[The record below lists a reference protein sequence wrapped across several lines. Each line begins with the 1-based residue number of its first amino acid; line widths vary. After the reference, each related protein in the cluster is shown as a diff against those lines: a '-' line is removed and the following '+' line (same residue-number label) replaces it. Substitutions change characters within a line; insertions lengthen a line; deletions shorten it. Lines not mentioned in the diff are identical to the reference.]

1 MLVRLG
7 VVACLFW
14 LHFAYAT
21 TLKII
26 NIVPFGSSS
35 VKILFNQEVKKFK
48 EVSLKNFKSY
58 LELEA
63 ILTIPK
69 KHYQFSKQSS
79 ITIAQFSP
87 KLARV
92 VISHAPKMTY
102 EVKILKDKLYVS
114 IVEKKPLVR
123 HQMAPKPPKHHALK
137 HPTPKPAPKSIKKEA
152 KEKTPIKHA
161 HSKHA
166 HSPLNERSAKKEIPK
181 KEIPKKEILKKEIL
195 KKEILKKEIPKKEIL
210 KKEIPK
216 KEILKKEIPKKEIPK
231 KEILKKEILKK
242 EILKKEI
249 LKKEIPKKEILKKEI
264 PKKEILK
271 KEIPKKEI
279 PKKEILKKEIPK
291 KEILKKEILKKE
303 ILKKEIPK
311 KEILKKEIPKKEA
324 ENESKNQVF
333 IAEKNDTFIKTK
345 RKKHKKIVLDAGHGG
360 KDCGAMS
367 ANLVCEKDIV
377 LEVVKFLHKE
387 LKKRGYSVLLTRD
400 KDIYIDLVG
409 RTELANRKSADLFIS
424 VHANS
429 IPKHSTSNAHG
440 IETYFLS
447 TARSERARKVA
458 EQENKDDV
466 NLMDYFS
473 KSLLLNSLN
482 TQRLIVSNKLAIDV
496 QYGMLQSIRK
506 NYPDVVDGGV
516 REGPFWV
523 LAGALMP
530 SILIEIGY
538 NSHAIESKRIQSK
551 PYQKILAKGIADG
564 IDSFFS
570 KND

>member
-1 MLVRLG
+1 MRLG

-14 LHFAYAT
+14 LHFACAT

-35 VKILFNQEVKKFK
+35 VKISFNQEIKKFK

-114 IVEKKPLVR
+114 IVEKKPLSR
-123 HQMAPKPPKHHALK
+123 HQMAPKPPKHRTLK

-152 KEKTPIKHA
+152 KEIKEKTPTKHA
-161 HSKHA
+161 HSKHT
-166 HSPLNERSAKKEIPK
+166 HSQLNERSAKKEIPK
-181 KEIPKKEILKKEIL
+181 KE
-195 KKEILKKEIPKKEIL
+195 
-210 KKEIPK
+210 
-216 KEILKKEIPKKEIPK
+216 
-231 KEILKKEILKK
+231 
-242 EILKKEI
+242 
-249 LKKEIPKKEILKKEI
+249 
-264 PKKEILK
+264 
-271 KEIPKKEI
+271 
-279 PKKEILKKEIPK
+279 
-291 KEILKKEILKKE
+291 
-303 ILKKEIPK
+303 
-311 KEILKKEIPKKEA
+311 A
-324 ENESKNQVF
+324 ENESENQVF
-333 IAEKNDTFIKTK
+333 IAEKNDAFIKTK

-400 KDIYIDLVG
+400 KDIYIDLVA
-409 RTELANRKSADLFIS
+409 RTELANKKSADLFIS

-429 IPKHSTSNAHG
+429 IPKRSTSNAHG

>member
-7 VVACLFW
+7 VVACLLW

-21 TLKII
+21 TLKIT

-35 VKILFNQEVKKFK
+35 VKMVFNQEIKKFK
-48 EVSLKNFKSY
+48 EVPLKNFKSY

-69 KHYQFSKQSS
+69 KHYQFSKQSF

-92 VISHAPKMTY
+92 VIGYTPKMTY
-102 EVKILKDKLYVS
+102 EIKILKNKLYVS
-114 IVEKKPLVR
+114 IVEKKPLSR
-123 HQMAPKPPKHHALK
+123 HQMALKPPKHHALK
-137 HPTPKPAPKSIKKEA
+137 HTTPKPTPKPIKKEVKEV
-152 KEKTPIKHA
+152 KEKTPTKHA
-161 HSKHA
+161 HSKHV
-166 HSPLNERSAKKEIPK
+166 HFPLNERSAKKEIP
-181 KEIPKKEILKKEIL
+181 
-195 KKEILKKEIPKKEIL
+195 
-210 KKEIPK
+210 
-216 KEILKKEIPKKEIPK
+216 
-231 KEILKKEILKK
+231 
-242 EILKKEI
+242 
-249 LKKEIPKKEILKKEI
+249 
-264 PKKEILK
+264 
-271 KEIPKKEI
+271 
-279 PKKEILKKEIPK
+279 
-291 KEILKKEILKKE
+291 
-303 ILKKEIPK
+303 
-311 KEILKKEIPKKEA
+311 KKEIPKKEA

-400 KDIYIDLVG
+400 KDIYIDLVA
-409 RTELANRKSADLFIS
+409 RTELANKKGADLFIS

-429 IPKHSTSNAHG
+429 IPKRSTSNAHG

-473 KSLLLNSLN
+473 KSLFLNSLN

-496 QYGMLQSIRK
+496 QYGMLQSVRK

>member
-14 LHFAYAT
+14 LHFACAT

-35 VKILFNQEVKKFK
+35 VKISFNQEIKKFK

-69 KHYQFSKQSS
+69 KHYQFSKQSF

-102 EVKILKDKLYVS
+102 EIKILKDKLYVS

-137 HPTPKPAPKSIKKEA
+137 HPTPKPTPKSIKKEAKEA

-181 KEIPKKEILKKEIL
+181 KE
-195 KKEILKKEIPKKEIL
+195 
-210 KKEIPK
+210 
-216 KEILKKEIPKKEIPK
+216 
-231 KEILKKEILKK
+231 
-242 EILKKEI
+242 
-249 LKKEIPKKEILKKEI
+249 
-264 PKKEILK
+264 
-271 KEIPKKEI
+271 
-279 PKKEILKKEIPK
+279 
-291 KEILKKEILKKE
+291 
-303 ILKKEIPK
+303 
-311 KEILKKEIPKKEA
+311 A
-324 ENESKNQVF
+324 ENESKNPIF
-333 IAEKNDTFIKTK
+333 IAEKNDAFIKTK

-496 QYGMLQSIRK
+496 QYGMLQSVRK

>member
-14 LHFAYAT
+14 LHYAYAT
-21 TLKII
+21 TLKIT

-35 VKILFNQEVKKFK
+35 VKMVFNQEVKKFK

-69 KHYQFSKQSS
+69 KHYQFSKQSF

-92 VISHAPKMTY
+92 VIGYAPKMTY
-102 EVKILKDKLYVS
+102 EVKILKDKLYIS
-114 IVEKKPLVR
+114 IVEKKPLAR
-123 HQMAPKPPKHHALK
+123 HQITPKHHALK
-137 HPTPKPAPKSIKKEA
+137 HQVPKPTPKPIKKEA
-152 KEKTPIKHA
+152 KKTKEKTPTKHA

-181 KEIPKKEILKKEIL
+181 KEIPKKEI
-195 KKEILKKEIPKKEIL
+195 P
-210 KKEIPK
+210 
-216 KEILKKEIPKKEIPK
+216 
-231 KEILKKEILKK
+231 
-242 EILKKEI
+242 
-249 LKKEIPKKEILKKEI
+249 
-264 PKKEILK
+264 
-271 KEIPKKEI
+271 
-279 PKKEILKKEIPK
+279 
-291 KEILKKEILKKE
+291 
-303 ILKKEIPK
+303 
-311 KEILKKEIPKKEA
+311 KKEIPKKEA
-324 ENESKNQVF
+324 ENESKNQIF
-333 IAEKNDTFIKTK
+333 IAEKNDTWIKTK

-367 ANLVCEKDIV
+367 TNLVCEKDIV

-400 KDIYIDLVG
+400 KDIYIDLVA
-409 RTELANRKSADLFIS
+409 RTELANKKSADLFIS

-429 IPKHSTSNAHG
+429 IPKRSTSNAHG

-473 KSLLLNSLN
+473 KSLFLNSLN

-496 QYGMLQSIRK
+496 QYGMLQSVRK

-551 PYQKILAKGIADG
+551 LYQKILAKGIADG

>member
-21 TLKII
+21 TLKIT

-48 EVSLKNFKSY
+48 EVPLKNFKSY

-69 KHYQFSKQSS
+69 KHYQFSKQSF

-92 VISHAPKMTY
+92 VIGYAPKMTY

-114 IVEKKPLVR
+114 IVEKKPLIR
-123 HQMAPKPPKHHALK
+123 HQMALKPPKHHALK
-137 HPTPKPAPKSIKKEA
+137 HTTPKPAPKPIKKEA
-152 KEKTPIKHA
+152 KKSKDTKEKTPTKHA
-161 HSKHA
+161 HSKHV
-166 HSPLNERSAKKEIPK
+166 HSPLNERNAKKEIPK
-181 KEIPKKEILKKEIL
+181 KEIP
-195 KKEILKKEIPKKEIL
+195 
-210 KKEIPK
+210 
-216 KEILKKEIPKKEIPK
+216 
-231 KEILKKEILKK
+231 
-242 EILKKEI
+242 
-249 LKKEIPKKEILKKEI
+249 
-264 PKKEILK
+264 
-271 KEIPKKEI
+271 
-279 PKKEILKKEIPK
+279 
-291 KEILKKEILKKE
+291 
-303 ILKKEIPK
+303 
-311 KEILKKEIPKKEA
+311 KKEIPKKEA

-400 KDIYIDLVG
+400 KDIYIDLVA
-409 RTELANRKSADLFIS
+409 RTELANKKSADLFIS

-496 QYGMLQSIRK
+496 QYGMLQSVRK

-538 NSHAIESKRIQSK
+538 NSHAIESRRIQSK

>member
-1 MLVRLG
+1 M
-7 VVACLFW
+7 
-14 LHFAYAT
+14 HFAYAT
-21 TLKII
+21 TLKIT

-35 VKILFNQEVKKFK
+35 VKILFNQEIKKFK
-48 EVSLKNFKSY
+48 EVPLKNFKSY

-69 KHYQFSKQSS
+69 KHYQFSKQSF

-92 VISHAPKMTY
+92 VIGYAPKMTY

-114 IVEKKPLVR
+114 IVEKKPLIR

-137 HPTPKPAPKSIKKEA
+137 HTTPKPTPKPIKKEAKKSKEA
-152 KEKTPIKHA
+152 KEKTPIKHV

-166 HSPLNERSAKKEIPK
+166 HSPLNERSAKKEIP
-181 KEIPKKEILKKEIL
+181 
-195 KKEILKKEIPKKEIL
+195 
-210 KKEIPK
+210 
-216 KEILKKEIPKKEIPK
+216 
-231 KEILKKEILKK
+231 
-242 EILKKEI
+242 
-249 LKKEIPKKEILKKEI
+249 
-264 PKKEILK
+264 
-271 KEIPKKEI
+271 
-279 PKKEILKKEIPK
+279 
-291 KEILKKEILKKE
+291 
-303 ILKKEIPK
+303 
-311 KEILKKEIPKKEA
+311 KKEIPKKEA

-400 KDIYIDLVG
+400 KDIYIDLVA

-496 QYGMLQSIRK
+496 QYGMLQSVRK

>member
-1 MLVRLG
+1 M
-7 VVACLFW
+7 
-14 LHFAYAT
+14 HFAYAT

-48 EVSLKNFKSY
+48 EVPLKNFKSY

-102 EVKILKDKLYVS
+102 EVKILKDNLYVS
-114 IVEKKPLVR
+114 IVEKKPLTK
-123 HQMAPKPPKHHALK
+123 HQMAPKPPKHHAQK
-137 HPTPKPAPKSIKKEA
+137 HPTPKPTPKSIKKET

-161 HSKHA
+161 RSKHA
-166 HSPLNERSAKKEIPK
+166 HSPLNERSAKKEI
-181 KEIPKKEILKKEIL
+181 LKKEIL
-195 KKEILKKEIPKKEIL
+195 KKE
-210 KKEIPK
+210 
-216 KEILKKEIPKKEIPK
+216 
-231 KEILKKEILKK
+231 
-242 EILKKEI
+242 
-249 LKKEIPKKEILKKEI
+249 
-264 PKKEILK
+264 
-271 KEIPKKEI
+271 
-279 PKKEILKKEIPK
+279 
-291 KEILKKEILKKE
+291 
-303 ILKKEIPK
+303 
-311 KEILKKEIPKKEA
+311 A
-324 ENESKNQVF
+324 ENEGKNQVF
-333 IAEKNDTFIKTK
+333 IAEKNETLIKTK

-409 RTELANRKSADLFIS
+409 RTELANKKGADLFIS

-429 IPKHSTSNAHG
+429 VPKRSTSNAHG

>member
-26 NIVPFGSSS
+26 HIVPFGSSS
-35 VKILFNQEVKKFK
+35 VKISFNQEIKKFK

-114 IVEKKPLVR
+114 IVEKKPLSR

-152 KEKTPIKHA
+152 KEVKEKTPTKHA
-161 HSKHA
+161 RSKHT
-166 HSPLNERSAKKEIPK
+166 HSQLNERSA
-181 KEIPKKEILKKEIL
+181 
-195 KKEILKKEIPKKEIL
+195 
-210 KKEIPK
+210 
-216 KEILKKEIPKKEIPK
+216 
-231 KEILKKEILKK
+231 
-242 EILKKEI
+242 
-249 LKKEIPKKEILKKEI
+249 
-264 PKKEILK
+264 
-271 KEIPKKEI
+271 
-279 PKKEILKKEIPK
+279 
-291 KEILKKEILKKE
+291 
-303 ILKKEIPK
+303 
-311 KEILKKEIPKKEA
+311 KKEIPKKEA

-333 IAEKNDTFIKTK
+333 IAEKNDAFIKPQ

-400 KDIYIDLVG
+400 KDIYIDLVA
-409 RTELANRKSADLFIS
+409 RTELANKKSADLFIS

-429 IPKHSTSNAHG
+429 IPKRSTSNAHG

-458 EQENKDDV
+458 EQENKDNV

>member
-21 TLKII
+21 TLKIT

-35 VKILFNQEVKKFK
+35 VKIVFNQEIKKFK
-48 EVSLKNFKSY
+48 EVPLKNFKSY

-63 ILTIPK
+63 VLTIPK

-92 VISHAPKMTY
+92 VIGYAPKMTY
-102 EVKILKDKLYVS
+102 EIKILKDKLYVS
-114 IVEKKPLVR
+114 IVEKKPLIR
-123 HQMAPKPPKHHALK
+123 HQMVLKPPKHHALK
-137 HPTPKPAPKSIKKEA
+137 HTTPKPTPKPIKKEA
-152 KEKTPIKHA
+152 KKSKETKEKTPIKHV

-166 HSPLNERSAKKEIPK
+166 HSPLNERSA
-181 KEIPKKEILKKEIL
+181 
-195 KKEILKKEIPKKEIL
+195 
-210 KKEIPK
+210 
-216 KEILKKEIPKKEIPK
+216 
-231 KEILKKEILKK
+231 
-242 EILKKEI
+242 
-249 LKKEIPKKEILKKEI
+249 
-264 PKKEILK
+264 
-271 KEIPKKEI
+271 
-279 PKKEILKKEIPK
+279 
-291 KEILKKEILKKE
+291 
-303 ILKKEIPK
+303 
-311 KEILKKEIPKKEA
+311 KKEIPKKEA

-333 IAEKNDTFIKTK
+333 IAEKNDVFIKTK

-400 KDIYIDLVG
+400 KDIYIDLVA
-409 RTELANRKSADLFIS
+409 RTELANKKSADLFIS

-496 QYGMLQSIRK
+496 QYGMLQSVRK

>member
-1 MLVRLG
+1 M
-7 VVACLFW
+7 
-14 LHFAYAT
+14 HFACAT
-21 TLKII
+21 TLKIT

-35 VKILFNQEVKKFK
+35 VKVVFNQEIKKFK

-63 ILTIPK
+63 VLTIPK
-69 KHYQFSKQSS
+69 KHYQFSKQSF

-92 VISHAPKMTY
+92 VIGYAPKMTY
-102 EVKILKDKLYVS
+102 EVKTLKDKLYVS
-114 IVEKKPLVR
+114 IVEKKPLIR
-123 HQMAPKPPKHHALK
+123 HQMVLKPPKHHALK
-137 HPTPKPAPKSIKKEA
+137 HTTPKPTPKPIKKEA
-152 KEKTPIKHA
+152 KKSKETKEKTPTKHA

-166 HSPLNERSAKKEIPK
+166 HSPLNERSTKKEIPK
-181 KEIPKKEILKKEIL
+181 KEIPKKEI
-195 KKEILKKEIPKKEIL
+195 P
-210 KKEIPK
+210 
-216 KEILKKEIPKKEIPK
+216 
-231 KEILKKEILKK
+231 
-242 EILKKEI
+242 
-249 LKKEIPKKEILKKEI
+249 
-264 PKKEILK
+264 
-271 KEIPKKEI
+271 
-279 PKKEILKKEIPK
+279 
-291 KEILKKEILKKE
+291 
-303 ILKKEIPK
+303 
-311 KEILKKEIPKKEA
+311 KKEIPKKEA

-345 RKKHKKIVLDAGHGG
+345 HKKHKKIVLDAGHGG

-400 KDIYIDLVG
+400 KDIYIDLVA
-409 RTELANRKSADLFIS
+409 RTELANKKSADLFIS

-496 QYGMLQSIRK
+496 QYGMLQSVRK

>member
-1 MLVRLG
+1 M
-7 VVACLFW
+7 
-14 LHFAYAT
+14 HFAYAT
-21 TLKII
+21 TLKIT

-35 VKILFNQEVKKFK
+35 VKMVFNQEVKKFK
-48 EVSLKNFKSY
+48 EVPLKNFKSY

-63 ILTIPK
+63 VLTIPK
-69 KHYQFSKQSS
+69 KHYQFSKQSF

-87 KLARV
+87 KLVRV

-123 HQMAPKPPKHHALK
+123 HQMAPKPPKHQTLK
-137 HPTPKPAPKSIKKEA
+137 HPTPKPVPKSIKKEAKEA

-161 HSKHA
+161 HSKHV
-166 HSPLNERSAKKEIPK
+166 HPPLNERSAKKEIPK
-181 KEIPKKEILKKEIL
+181 KEIP
-195 KKEILKKEIPKKEIL
+195 
-210 KKEIPK
+210 
-216 KEILKKEIPKKEIPK
+216 
-231 KEILKKEILKK
+231 
-242 EILKKEI
+242 
-249 LKKEIPKKEILKKEI
+249 
-264 PKKEILK
+264 
-271 KEIPKKEI
+271 
-279 PKKEILKKEIPK
+279 
-291 KEILKKEILKKE
+291 
-303 ILKKEIPK
+303 
-311 KEILKKEIPKKEA
+311 KKEIPKKEA

-333 IAEKNDTFIKTK
+333 IAEKNDTLIKTK
-345 RKKHKKIVLDAGHGG
+345 HKKHKKIVLDAGHGG

-400 KDIYIDLVG
+400 KDIYIDLVA

-429 IPKHSTSNAHG
+429 IPKRSTSNAHG

>member
-1 MLVRLG
+1 MRLG

-14 LHFAYAT
+14 LHFACAT
-21 TLKII
+21 TLKIT

-35 VKILFNQEVKKFK
+35 VKVVFNQEIKKFK

-63 ILTIPK
+63 VLTIPK
-69 KHYQFSKQSS
+69 KHYQFSKQSF

-92 VISHAPKMTY
+92 VISYAPKMTY
-102 EVKILKDKLYVS
+102 EIKILKNKLYVS
-114 IVEKKPLVR
+114 IVEKKPLIR
-123 HQMAPKPPKHHALK
+123 HQMVLKPPKHHALK
-137 HPTPKPAPKSIKKEA
+137 HTTPKPTPKPIKKEA
-152 KEKTPIKHA
+152 KKSQETKEKTPTKHA

-181 KEIPKKEILKKEIL
+181 KEAK
-195 KKEILKKEIPKKEIL
+195 
-210 KKEIPK
+210 
-216 KEILKKEIPKKEIPK
+216 
-231 KEILKKEILKK
+231 
-242 EILKKEI
+242 
-249 LKKEIPKKEILKKEI
+249 
-264 PKKEILK
+264 
-271 KEIPKKEI
+271 
-279 PKKEILKKEIPK
+279 
-291 KEILKKEILKKE
+291 
-303 ILKKEIPK
+303 
-311 KEILKKEIPKKEA
+311 
-324 ENESKNQVF
+324 NESKNQVF

-400 KDIYIDLVG
+400 KDIYIDLVA

-496 QYGMLQSIRK
+496 QYGMLQSVRK

>member
-21 TLKII
+21 TLKIT

-48 EVSLKNFKSY
+48 EVPLKNFKSY

-63 ILTIPK
+63 VLTIPK

-79 ITIAQFSP
+79 ITIVQFSP
-87 KLARV
+87 KLVRV
-92 VISHAPKMTY
+92 VIGYAPKMTY
-102 EVKILKDKLYVS
+102 EIKILKDKLYVS
-114 IVEKKPLVR
+114 IVEKKPLSR
-123 HQMAPKPPKHHALK
+123 HQMVLKPPKHHALK
-137 HPTPKPAPKSIKKEA
+137 HTTPKPAPKPIKKEAKKSKEA
-152 KEKTPIKHA
+152 KEKTPIKHVR
-161 HSKHA
+161 SKHA
-166 HSPLNERSAKKEIPK
+166 HSPLNERSTKKEIPK
-181 KEIPKKEILKKEIL
+181 KEIPKKE
-195 KKEILKKEIPKKEIL
+195 
-210 KKEIPK
+210 
-216 KEILKKEIPKKEIPK
+216 
-231 KEILKKEILKK
+231 
-242 EILKKEI
+242 
-249 LKKEIPKKEILKKEI
+249 
-264 PKKEILK
+264 
-271 KEIPKKEI
+271 
-279 PKKEILKKEIPK
+279 
-291 KEILKKEILKKE
+291 
-303 ILKKEIPK
+303 
-311 KEILKKEIPKKEA
+311 A
-324 ENESKNQVF
+324 ENEGKNQVF
-333 IAEKNDTFIKTK
+333 IAEKNDTLIKTK

-400 KDIYIDLVG
+400 KDIYIDLVA
-409 RTELANRKSADLFIS
+409 RTELANKKSADLFIS

>member
-35 VKILFNQEVKKFK
+35 VKISFNQEVKKFK

-92 VISHAPKMTY
+92 VIGYAPKMTY
-102 EVKILKDKLYVS
+102 EVKILKDKLYIS
-114 IVEKKPLVR
+114 IMEKKPLIR
-123 HQMAPKPPKHHALK
+123 HQMAPKPPKYRTPK
-137 HPTPKPAPKSIKKEA
+137 HQVPKPTPKPIKKEA
-152 KEKTPIKHA
+152 KKTKEKTSTKHA
-161 HSKHA
+161 RSKHA

-181 KEIPKKEILKKEIL
+181 KE
-195 KKEILKKEIPKKEIL
+195 
-210 KKEIPK
+210 
-216 KEILKKEIPKKEIPK
+216 
-231 KEILKKEILKK
+231 
-242 EILKKEI
+242 
-249 LKKEIPKKEILKKEI
+249 
-264 PKKEILK
+264 
-271 KEIPKKEI
+271 
-279 PKKEILKKEIPK
+279 
-291 KEILKKEILKKE
+291 
-303 ILKKEIPK
+303 
-311 KEILKKEIPKKEA
+311 A
-324 ENESKNQVF
+324 ENENKNPIF
-333 IAEKNDTFIKTK
+333 IIEKNDTWIKTK

-400 KDIYIDLVG
+400 KDIYIDLVA
-409 RTELANRKSADLFIS
+409 RTELANKKGADLFIS

-429 IPKHSTSNAHG
+429 IPKRSTSNAHG

-473 KSLLLNSLN
+473 KSLFLNSLN

-496 QYGMLQSIRK
+496 QYGMLQSVRK

>member
-35 VKILFNQEVKKFK
+35 VKISFNQEIKKFK

-114 IVEKKPLVR
+114 IVEKKPLTR
-123 HQMAPKPPKHHALK
+123 HQMVPKPPKHHALK
-137 HPTPKPAPKSIKKEA
+137 HQTPKHHTPKPAPKSIKKEA
-152 KEKTPIKHA
+152 KEIKEAKEKTPTKHA
-161 HSKHA
+161 RSKLA
-166 HSPLNERSAKKEIPK
+166 HSQWNERSAKKEIPK
-181 KEIPKKEILKKEIL
+181 KE
-195 KKEILKKEIPKKEIL
+195 
-210 KKEIPK
+210 
-216 KEILKKEIPKKEIPK
+216 
-231 KEILKKEILKK
+231 
-242 EILKKEI
+242 
-249 LKKEIPKKEILKKEI
+249 
-264 PKKEILK
+264 
-271 KEIPKKEI
+271 
-279 PKKEILKKEIPK
+279 
-291 KEILKKEILKKE
+291 
-303 ILKKEIPK
+303 
-311 KEILKKEIPKKEA
+311 A
-324 ENESKNQVF
+324 ENEGKNQVF
-333 IAEKNDTFIKTK
+333 IAEKNDAFIKNK

-400 KDIYIDLVG
+400 KDIYIDLVA
-409 RTELANRKSADLFIS
+409 RTELANKKSADLFIS

-429 IPKHSTSNAHG
+429 IPKRSTSNAHG

-458 EQENKDDV
+458 EQENKDNV

>member
-1 MLVRLG
+1 MRLG

-35 VKILFNQEVKKFK
+35 VKISFNQEIKKFK

-114 IVEKKPLVR
+114 IVEKKPLTR
-123 HQMAPKPPKHHALK
+123 HQMAPKPPKHRTLK

-152 KEKTPIKHA
+152 KEAKEKTPTKHV
-161 HSKHA
+161 HSKHV
-166 HSPLNERSAKKEIPK
+166 HSQLNERSA
-181 KEIPKKEILKKEIL
+181 
-195 KKEILKKEIPKKEIL
+195 
-210 KKEIPK
+210 
-216 KEILKKEIPKKEIPK
+216 
-231 KEILKKEILKK
+231 
-242 EILKKEI
+242 
-249 LKKEIPKKEILKKEI
+249 
-264 PKKEILK
+264 
-271 KEIPKKEI
+271 
-279 PKKEILKKEIPK
+279 
-291 KEILKKEILKKE
+291 
-303 ILKKEIPK
+303 
-311 KEILKKEIPKKEA
+311 KKEIPKKEA

-400 KDIYIDLVG
+400 KDIYIDLVA
-409 RTELANRKSADLFIS
+409 RTELANKKSADLFIS

-429 IPKHSTSNAHG
+429 IPKRSTSNAHG

-458 EQENKDDV
+458 EQENKDNV

-496 QYGMLQSIRK
+496 QYSMLQSIRK

>member
-1 MLVRLG
+1 M
-7 VVACLFW
+7 
-14 LHFAYAT
+14 HFAYAT
-21 TLKII
+21 TLKIM

-35 VKILFNQEVKKFK
+35 VKISFNQEIKKFK

-114 IVEKKPLVR
+114 IVEKKPLSR
-123 HQMAPKPPKHHALK
+123 HQMAPKPPKHRTLK

-152 KEKTPIKHA
+152 KEVKEKTPTKHVR
-161 HSKHA
+161 SKHT
-166 HSPLNERSAKKEIPK
+166 HSQLNERSAKKEIPK
-181 KEIPKKEILKKEIL
+181 KG
-195 KKEILKKEIPKKEIL
+195 
-210 KKEIPK
+210 
-216 KEILKKEIPKKEIPK
+216 
-231 KEILKKEILKK
+231 
-242 EILKKEI
+242 
-249 LKKEIPKKEILKKEI
+249 
-264 PKKEILK
+264 
-271 KEIPKKEI
+271 
-279 PKKEILKKEIPK
+279 
-291 KEILKKEILKKE
+291 
-303 ILKKEIPK
+303 
-311 KEILKKEIPKKEA
+311 A
-324 ENESKNQVF
+324 ENEGKNQVF
-333 IAEKNDTFIKTK
+333 IAEKNDAFIKNK

-400 KDIYIDLVG
+400 KDIYIDLVA
-409 RTELANRKSADLFIS
+409 RTELANKKSADLFIS

-429 IPKHSTSNAHG
+429 IPKRSTSNAHG

-458 EQENKDDV
+458 EQENKDNV

>member
-1 MLVRLG
+1 M
-7 VVACLFW
+7 
-14 LHFAYAT
+14 HFAYAT

-35 VKILFNQEVKKFK
+35 VKISFNQEIKKFK

-114 IVEKKPLVR
+114 IVEKKPLTR
-123 HQMAPKPPKHHALK
+123 HQMAPKPPKHHAPK
-137 HPTPKPAPKSIKKEA
+137 HHAPKPAPKSIKKEA
-152 KEKTPIKHA
+152 KEAKEKTPTKHA
-161 HSKHA
+161 RSKHV
-166 HSPLNERSAKKEIPK
+166 HSQLNERSAKKEIPK
-181 KEIPKKEILKKEIL
+181 KEIPKKE
-195 KKEILKKEIPKKEIL
+195 
-210 KKEIPK
+210 
-216 KEILKKEIPKKEIPK
+216 
-231 KEILKKEILKK
+231 
-242 EILKKEI
+242 
-249 LKKEIPKKEILKKEI
+249 
-264 PKKEILK
+264 
-271 KEIPKKEI
+271 
-279 PKKEILKKEIPK
+279 
-291 KEILKKEILKKE
+291 
-303 ILKKEIPK
+303 
-311 KEILKKEIPKKEA
+311 A
-324 ENESKNQVF
+324 ENEGKNQVF
-333 IAEKNDTFIKTK
+333 IAEKNDAFIKTK

-400 KDIYIDLVG
+400 KDIYIDLVA
-409 RTELANRKSADLFIS
+409 RTELANKKSADLFIS

-429 IPKHSTSNAHG
+429 IPKRSTSNAHG

-458 EQENKDDV
+458 EQENKDNV

-496 QYGMLQSIRK
+496 QYGMLQSVRK

>member
-1 MLVRLG
+1 M
-7 VVACLFW
+7 
-14 LHFAYAT
+14 HFACAT

-35 VKILFNQEVKKFK
+35 VKISFNQEIKKFK

-69 KHYQFSKQSS
+69 KHYQFSKQSF

-87 KLARV
+87 KLVRV
-92 VISHAPKMTY
+92 VIGYAPKMTY
-102 EVKILKDKLYVS
+102 EIKILKDKLYVS
-114 IVEKKPLVR
+114 IVEKKPLIK

-137 HPTPKPAPKSIKKEA
+137 HPTPKPIKKEA
-152 KEKTPIKHA
+152 KEIKEKTPAKHA
-161 HSKHA
+161 HSKLFFSHA
-166 HSPLNERSAKKEIPK
+166 HSQLNEKSAKKEIPK
-181 KEIPKKEILKKEIL
+181 KEAEKEG
-195 KKEILKKEIPKKEIL
+195 
-210 KKEIPK
+210 
-216 KEILKKEIPKKEIPK
+216 
-231 KEILKKEILKK
+231 
-242 EILKKEI
+242 
-249 LKKEIPKKEILKKEI
+249 
-264 PKKEILK
+264 
-271 KEIPKKEI
+271 
-279 PKKEILKKEIPK
+279 
-291 KEILKKEILKKE
+291 
-303 ILKKEIPK
+303 
-311 KEILKKEIPKKEA
+311 
-324 ENESKNQVF
+324 KNQVF

-400 KDIYIDLVG
+400 KDLYIDLVA
-409 RTELANRKSADLFIS
+409 RTELANKKSADLFIS

-429 IPKHSTSNAHG
+429 IPKRSTSNAHG

>member
-14 LHFAYAT
+14 LHFACAT

-35 VKILFNQEVKKFK
+35 VKISFNQEIKKFK

-92 VISHAPKMTY
+92 VISHAHKMTY

-114 IVEKKPLVR
+114 IVEKKPLTR
-123 HQMAPKPPKHHALK
+123 HQMAPKPPKHRTLKHQTPHHALK
-137 HPTPKPAPKSIKKEA
+137 HPTPKPAPKSIKKETKEI
-152 KEKTPIKHA
+152 KEKTPTKHA

-166 HSPLNERSAKKEIPK
+166 HSQLNERSA
-181 KEIPKKEILKKEIL
+181 
-195 KKEILKKEIPKKEIL
+195 
-210 KKEIPK
+210 
-216 KEILKKEIPKKEIPK
+216 
-231 KEILKKEILKK
+231 
-242 EILKKEI
+242 
-249 LKKEIPKKEILKKEI
+249 
-264 PKKEILK
+264 
-271 KEIPKKEI
+271 
-279 PKKEILKKEIPK
+279 
-291 KEILKKEILKKE
+291 
-303 ILKKEIPK
+303 
-311 KEILKKEIPKKEA
+311 KKEIPKKEA

-333 IAEKNDTFIKTK
+333 IAEKNDASIKTK

-400 KDIYIDLVG
+400 KDIYIDLVA
-409 RTELANRKSADLFIS
+409 RTELANKKSADLFIS

-429 IPKHSTSNAHG
+429 IPKRSTSNAHG

-458 EQENKDDV
+458 EQENKDNV

>member
-1 MLVRLG
+1 M
-7 VVACLFW
+7 
-14 LHFAYAT
+14 HFAYAT
-21 TLKII
+21 TLKIT

-35 VKILFNQEVKKFK
+35 VKISFNQEIKKFK

-92 VISHAPKMTY
+92 VISHTPKMTY

-114 IVEKKPLVR
+114 IVEKKPLAK

-137 HPTPKPAPKSIKKEA
+137 HPTPKPAPKSIKKEIKEV
-152 KEKTPIKHA
+152 KEKTPTKHA
-161 HSKHA
+161 RSKHV
-166 HSPLNERSAKKEIPK
+166 HSQWNERSA
-181 KEIPKKEILKKEIL
+181 
-195 KKEILKKEIPKKEIL
+195 
-210 KKEIPK
+210 
-216 KEILKKEIPKKEIPK
+216 
-231 KEILKKEILKK
+231 
-242 EILKKEI
+242 
-249 LKKEIPKKEILKKEI
+249 
-264 PKKEILK
+264 
-271 KEIPKKEI
+271 
-279 PKKEILKKEIPK
+279 
-291 KEILKKEILKKE
+291 
-303 ILKKEIPK
+303 
-311 KEILKKEIPKKEA
+311 KKEIPKKEA

-333 IAEKNDTFIKTK
+333 IAERNDVFIKTK
-345 RKKHKKIVLDAGHGG
+345 HKKHKKIVLDAGHGG

-400 KDIYIDLVG
+400 KDIYIDLVA
-409 RTELANRKSADLFIS
+409 RTELANKKSADLFIS

-429 IPKHSTSNAHG
+429 IPKRSTSNAHG

-496 QYGMLQSIRK
+496 QYGMLQSVRK

>member
-1 MLVRLG
+1 MRLG

-35 VKILFNQEVKKFK
+35 VKISFNQEIKKFK

-114 IVEKKPLVR
+114 IVEKKPLTK
-123 HQMAPKPPKHHALK
+123 HQMVPKPPKHHALK

-152 KEKTPIKHA
+152 KEIKEKTPTKHA
-161 HSKHA
+161 HSKYA
-166 HSPLNERSAKKEIPK
+166 HSQLNERSA
-181 KEIPKKEILKKEIL
+181 
-195 KKEILKKEIPKKEIL
+195 
-210 KKEIPK
+210 
-216 KEILKKEIPKKEIPK
+216 
-231 KEILKKEILKK
+231 
-242 EILKKEI
+242 
-249 LKKEIPKKEILKKEI
+249 
-264 PKKEILK
+264 
-271 KEIPKKEI
+271 
-279 PKKEILKKEIPK
+279 
-291 KEILKKEILKKE
+291 
-303 ILKKEIPK
+303 
-311 KEILKKEIPKKEA
+311 KKEIPKKEA

-333 IAEKNDTFIKTK
+333 IAEKNDAFIKTK

-400 KDIYIDLVG
+400 KDIYIDLVA
-409 RTELANRKSADLFIS
+409 RTELANKKSADLFIS

-429 IPKHSTSNAHG
+429 IPKRSTSNAHG

-458 EQENKDDV
+458 EQENKDNV

>member
-21 TLKII
+21 TLKIT
-26 NIVPFGSSS
+26 NVVPFGSSS
-35 VKILFNQEVKKFK
+35 VKMVFNQEVKKFK
-48 EVSLKNFKSY
+48 EVPLKNFKSY

-63 ILTIPK
+63 VLTIPK
-69 KHYQFSKQSS
+69 KHYQFSKQSF

-92 VISHAPKMTY
+92 VIGYAPKMTY
-102 EVKILKDKLYVS
+102 EIKILKDKLYVS
-114 IVEKKPLVR
+114 IVEKKPLIR
-123 HQMAPKPPKHHALK
+123 HQMVLKPSKHHALK
-137 HPTPKPAPKSIKKEA
+137 HTMPKPTPKPIKKEA
-152 KEKTPIKHA
+152 KKSKETKEKTPIKHA
-161 HSKHA
+161 RSKHT

-181 KEIPKKEILKKEIL
+181 KEIPKKEI
-195 KKEILKKEIPKKEIL
+195 P
-210 KKEIPK
+210 
-216 KEILKKEIPKKEIPK
+216 KKEIPKKEIPK
-231 KEILKKEILKK
+231 KEI
-242 EILKKEI
+242 
-249 LKKEIPKKEILKKEI
+249 P
-264 PKKEILK
+264 K

-279 PKKEILKKEIPK
+279 PKKEIP
-291 KEILKKEILKKE
+291 
-303 ILKKEIPK
+303 
-311 KEILKKEIPKKEA
+311 KKEIPKKEA

-400 KDIYIDLVG
+400 KDVYIDLVG
-409 RTELANRKSADLFIS
+409 RTELANKKSADLFIS

>member
-7 VVACLFW
+7 VVACLLW

-21 TLKII
+21 TLKIT

-35 VKILFNQEVKKFK
+35 VKIVFNQEIKKFK
-48 EVSLKNFKSY
+48 EVPLKNFKSY

-63 ILTIPK
+63 VLTIPK

-87 KLARV
+87 KLVRV
-92 VISHAPKMTY
+92 VIGYAPKMTY
-102 EVKILKDKLYVS
+102 EIKVLKNKLYVS
-114 IVEKKPLVR
+114 IVEKKPLIR

-137 HPTPKPAPKSIKKEA
+137 HPTPKHTPKSIKKETKKSKET

-181 KEIPKKEILKKEIL
+181 KEIPKKE
-195 KKEILKKEIPKKEIL
+195 
-210 KKEIPK
+210 
-216 KEILKKEIPKKEIPK
+216 
-231 KEILKKEILKK
+231 
-242 EILKKEI
+242 
-249 LKKEIPKKEILKKEI
+249 
-264 PKKEILK
+264 
-271 KEIPKKEI
+271 
-279 PKKEILKKEIPK
+279 
-291 KEILKKEILKKE
+291 
-303 ILKKEIPK
+303 
-311 KEILKKEIPKKEA
+311 A

-333 IAEKNDTFIKTK
+333 IAEKNETLIKTK

-367 ANLVCEKDIV
+367 ANLVCEKDVV

-400 KDIYIDLVG
+400 KDIYIDLVA

-496 QYGMLQSIRK
+496 QYGMLQSVRK

>member
-35 VKILFNQEVKKFK
+35 VKISFNQEIKKFK

-69 KHYQFSKQSS
+69 KHYQFSKQSF

-114 IVEKKPLVR
+114 IVEKKPLSR
-123 HQMAPKPPKHHALK
+123 YQMAPKPPKHHALK
-137 HPTPKPAPKSIKKEA
+137 HPTPKPTPKSIKKEVKEVKEV
-152 KEKTPIKHA
+152 KEKTPTKHA
-161 HSKHA
+161 RSKLA
-166 HSPLNERSAKKEIPK
+166 HSQLNERSA
-181 KEIPKKEILKKEIL
+181 
-195 KKEILKKEIPKKEIL
+195 
-210 KKEIPK
+210 
-216 KEILKKEIPKKEIPK
+216 
-231 KEILKKEILKK
+231 
-242 EILKKEI
+242 
-249 LKKEIPKKEILKKEI
+249 
-264 PKKEILK
+264 
-271 KEIPKKEI
+271 
-279 PKKEILKKEIPK
+279 
-291 KEILKKEILKKE
+291 
-303 ILKKEIPK
+303 
-311 KEILKKEIPKKEA
+311 KKEIPKKEA

-333 IAEKNDTFIKTK
+333 IAEKNDAFIKTK

-400 KDIYIDLVG
+400 KDIYIDLVA
-409 RTELANRKSADLFIS
+409 RTELANKKSADLFIS

-429 IPKHSTSNAHG
+429 IPKRSTSNAHG

-458 EQENKDDV
+458 EQENKDNV

-496 QYGMLQSIRK
+496 QYGMLQSVRK

>member
-14 LHFAYAT
+14 LHFACAT
-21 TLKII
+21 TLKIT

-35 VKILFNQEVKKFK
+35 VKVVFNQEIKKFK

-63 ILTIPK
+63 VLTIPK
-69 KHYQFSKQSS
+69 KHYQFSKQSF

-92 VISHAPKMTY
+92 VIGYAPKMTY
-102 EVKILKDKLYVS
+102 EIKILKDKLYVS
-114 IVEKKPLVR
+114 IVEKKPLIR
-123 HQMAPKPPKHHALK
+123 HQMALKPPKHHALK
-137 HPTPKPAPKSIKKEA
+137 HTTPKPTPKPIKKEA
-152 KEKTPIKHA
+152 KKSKDTKEKTPTKHV

-166 HSPLNERSAKKEIPK
+166 HSPLNERSA
-181 KEIPKKEILKKEIL
+181 
-195 KKEILKKEIPKKEIL
+195 
-210 KKEIPK
+210 
-216 KEILKKEIPKKEIPK
+216 
-231 KEILKKEILKK
+231 
-242 EILKKEI
+242 
-249 LKKEIPKKEILKKEI
+249 
-264 PKKEILK
+264 
-271 KEIPKKEI
+271 
-279 PKKEILKKEIPK
+279 
-291 KEILKKEILKKE
+291 
-303 ILKKEIPK
+303 
-311 KEILKKEIPKKEA
+311 KKEIPKKEA

-400 KDIYIDLVG
+400 KDIYIDLVA
-409 RTELANRKSADLFIS
+409 RTELANKKSADLFIS

>member
-14 LHFAYAT
+14 LHFACAT
-21 TLKII
+21 TLKIT

-48 EVSLKNFKSY
+48 EVPLKNFKSY

-63 ILTIPK
+63 VLTIPK

-92 VISHAPKMTY
+92 VISYAPKMTY
-102 EVKILKDKLYVS
+102 EIKIFKDKLYVS

-123 HQMAPKPPKHHALK
+123 HQMAPKPLKHHALK
-137 HPTPKPAPKSIKKEA
+137 HHTPKPAPKSIKKEA

-166 HSPLNERSAKKEIPK
+166 HSPLNERSAKKEI
-181 KEIPKKEILKKEIL
+181 L
-195 KKEILKKEIPKKEIL
+195 
-210 KKEIPK
+210 
-216 KEILKKEIPKKEIPK
+216 
-231 KEILKKEILKK
+231 
-242 EILKKEI
+242 
-249 LKKEIPKKEILKKEI
+249 
-264 PKKEILK
+264 
-271 KEIPKKEI
+271 
-279 PKKEILKKEIPK
+279 
-291 KEILKKEILKKE
+291 
-303 ILKKEIPK
+303 
-311 KEILKKEIPKKEA
+311 KKEA

-333 IAEKNDTFIKTK
+333 IAEKNDAFIKTK

-429 IPKHSTSNAHG
+429 IPKRSTSNAHG

-516 REGPFWV
+516 REGPLWV

>member
-35 VKILFNQEVKKFK
+35 VKVVFNQEIKKFK
-48 EVSLKNFKSY
+48 EVPLKNFKSY

-102 EVKILKDKLYVS
+102 EIKILKDKLYVS
-114 IVEKKPLVR
+114 IVEKKPLIR
-123 HQMAPKPPKHHALK
+123 HQMVLKPPKHHALK
-137 HPTPKPAPKSIKKEA
+137 HTTPKPAPKPIKKETKKSQET
-152 KEKTPIKHA
+152 KEKTPTKHVY
-161 HSKHA
+161 SKHA
-166 HSPLNERSAKKEIPK
+166 HSPLNERSAKKEIP
-181 KEIPKKEILKKEIL
+181 
-195 KKEILKKEIPKKEIL
+195 
-210 KKEIPK
+210 
-216 KEILKKEIPKKEIPK
+216 
-231 KEILKKEILKK
+231 
-242 EILKKEI
+242 
-249 LKKEIPKKEILKKEI
+249 
-264 PKKEILK
+264 
-271 KEIPKKEI
+271 
-279 PKKEILKKEIPK
+279 
-291 KEILKKEILKKE
+291 
-303 ILKKEIPK
+303 
-311 KEILKKEIPKKEA
+311 KKEIPKKEA

-400 KDIYIDLVG
+400 KDIYIDLVA

-496 QYGMLQSIRK
+496 QYGMLQSVRK

>member
-35 VKILFNQEVKKFK
+35 VKISFNQEIKKFK

-114 IVEKKPLVR
+114 IVEKKPLIG
-123 HQMAPKPPKHHALK
+123 HQMAPKPPKHRTLK

-152 KEKTPIKHA
+152 KEIKEKTPIKHA
-161 HSKHA
+161 RSKHT
-166 HSPLNERSAKKEIPK
+166 HSQLNERSA
-181 KEIPKKEILKKEIL
+181 
-195 KKEILKKEIPKKEIL
+195 
-210 KKEIPK
+210 
-216 KEILKKEIPKKEIPK
+216 
-231 KEILKKEILKK
+231 
-242 EILKKEI
+242 
-249 LKKEIPKKEILKKEI
+249 
-264 PKKEILK
+264 
-271 KEIPKKEI
+271 
-279 PKKEILKKEIPK
+279 
-291 KEILKKEILKKE
+291 
-303 ILKKEIPK
+303 
-311 KEILKKEIPKKEA
+311 KKEIPKKEA

-333 IAEKNDTFIKTK
+333 IAEKNDAFIKTK

-400 KDIYIDLVG
+400 KDIYIDLVA
-409 RTELANRKSADLFIS
+409 RTELANKKSADLFIS

-429 IPKHSTSNAHG
+429 IPKRSTSNAHG

-458 EQENKDDV
+458 EQENKDNV

>member
-14 LHFAYAT
+14 LHYAYAT
-21 TLKII
+21 TLKIT

-35 VKILFNQEVKKFK
+35 VKMVFNQEVKKFK

-69 KHYQFSKQSS
+69 KHYQFSKQSF

-92 VISHAPKMTY
+92 VIGYAPKMTY

-114 IVEKKPLVR
+114 IMEKKPLIR
-123 HQMAPKPPKHHALK
+123 HQMTPKPPKHHALK
-137 HPTPKPAPKSIKKEA
+137 HQTPKPTPKPIKKEA
-152 KEKTPIKHA
+152 KKTKEKTPTKHA
-161 HSKHA
+161 YSKHA

-181 KEIPKKEILKKEIL
+181 KE
-195 KKEILKKEIPKKEIL
+195 
-210 KKEIPK
+210 
-216 KEILKKEIPKKEIPK
+216 
-231 KEILKKEILKK
+231 
-242 EILKKEI
+242 
-249 LKKEIPKKEILKKEI
+249 
-264 PKKEILK
+264 
-271 KEIPKKEI
+271 
-279 PKKEILKKEIPK
+279 
-291 KEILKKEILKKE
+291 
-303 ILKKEIPK
+303 
-311 KEILKKEIPKKEA
+311 A
-324 ENESKNQVF
+324 ENESKNQIF
-333 IAEKNDTFIKTK
+333 IAEKNDTWIKTK

-400 KDIYIDLVG
+400 KDIYIDLVA
-409 RTELANRKSADLFIS
+409 RTELANKKSADLFIS

-429 IPKHSTSNAHG
+429 IPKRSTSNAHG

-473 KSLLLNSLN
+473 KSLFLNSLN

-496 QYGMLQSIRK
+496 QYGMLQSVRK

>member
-7 VVACLFW
+7 VVACLLW
-14 LHFAYAT
+14 LHFACAT
-21 TLKII
+21 TLKIT

-35 VKILFNQEVKKFK
+35 VKMVFNQEVKKFK
-48 EVSLKNFKSY
+48 EVPLKNFKSY

-69 KHYQFSKQSS
+69 KHYQFSKQSF

-92 VISHAPKMTY
+92 VIGYAPKMTY
-102 EVKILKDKLYVS
+102 EIKILKNKLYVS
-114 IVEKKPLVR
+114 IVEKKPLIR
-123 HQMAPKPPKHHALK
+123 HQMALKPPKHHALK
-137 HPTPKPAPKSIKKEA
+137 HPTPKPTPKPIKKEA
-152 KEKTPIKHA
+152 KKSKEKTPTKHA

-166 HSPLNERSAKKEIPK
+166 HPPLNERSA
-181 KEIPKKEILKKEIL
+181 
-195 KKEILKKEIPKKEIL
+195 
-210 KKEIPK
+210 
-216 KEILKKEIPKKEIPK
+216 
-231 KEILKKEILKK
+231 
-242 EILKKEI
+242 
-249 LKKEIPKKEILKKEI
+249 
-264 PKKEILK
+264 
-271 KEIPKKEI
+271 
-279 PKKEILKKEIPK
+279 
-291 KEILKKEILKKE
+291 
-303 ILKKEIPK
+303 
-311 KEILKKEIPKKEA
+311 KKEIPKKEA

-333 IAEKNDTFIKTK
+333 IAEKNDTPIKTK

-429 IPKHSTSNAHG
+429 IPKRSTSNAHG

-496 QYGMLQSIRK
+496 QYGMLQSVRK

>member
-26 NIVPFGSSS
+26 NIVPFGSSN
-35 VKILFNQEVKKFK
+35 VKISFNQEIKKFK

-69 KHYQFSKQSS
+69 KHYQFSKQSF

-114 IVEKKPLVR
+114 IVEKKPLTR
-123 HQMAPKPPKHHALK
+123 HQMAPKPPKHRTLK
-137 HPTPKPAPKSIKKEA
+137 YPTPKPAPKSIKKEA
-152 KEKTPIKHA
+152 KEAKEKTPTKHA
-161 HSKHA
+161 HSKHT
-166 HSPLNERSAKKEIPK
+166 HSQLNERSAKKEIPK
-181 KEIPKKEILKKEIL
+181 KE
-195 KKEILKKEIPKKEIL
+195 
-210 KKEIPK
+210 
-216 KEILKKEIPKKEIPK
+216 
-231 KEILKKEILKK
+231 
-242 EILKKEI
+242 
-249 LKKEIPKKEILKKEI
+249 
-264 PKKEILK
+264 
-271 KEIPKKEI
+271 
-279 PKKEILKKEIPK
+279 
-291 KEILKKEILKKE
+291 
-303 ILKKEIPK
+303 
-311 KEILKKEIPKKEA
+311 A
-324 ENESKNQVF
+324 ENEGKNQVF
-333 IAEKNDTFIKTK
+333 IAEKNDAFIKTK

-367 ANLVCEKDIV
+367 TNLVCEKDIV

-400 KDIYIDLVG
+400 KDIYIDLVA
-409 RTELANRKSADLFIS
+409 RTELANKKSADLFIS

-429 IPKHSTSNAHG
+429 IPKRSTSNAHG

-458 EQENKDDV
+458 EQENKDNV

-482 TQRLIVSNKLAIDV
+482 TQRLIISNKLAIDV

>member
-35 VKILFNQEVKKFK
+35 VKISFNQEIKKFK
-48 EVSLKNFKSY
+48 EVPLKNFKSY

-69 KHYQFSKQSS
+69 KHYQFSKQSF

-92 VISHAPKMTY
+92 VIGYAPKMTY
-102 EVKILKDKLYVS
+102 EIKILKDKLYVS
-114 IVEKKPLVR
+114 IVEKKPLIR
-123 HQMAPKPPKHHALK
+123 HQMVLKPPKHHALK
-137 HPTPKPAPKSIKKEA
+137 HTTPKPTPKPIKKEA
-152 KEKTPIKHA
+152 KKSKETKEKTPTKHA

-181 KEIPKKEILKKEIL
+181 KEIPKKEI
-195 KKEILKKEIPKKEIL
+195 
-210 KKEIPK
+210 
-216 KEILKKEIPKKEIPK
+216 
-231 KEILKKEILKK
+231 
-242 EILKKEI
+242 
-249 LKKEIPKKEILKKEI
+249 
-264 PKKEILK
+264 
-271 KEIPKKEI
+271 
-279 PKKEILKKEIPK
+279 
-291 KEILKKEILKKE
+291 
-303 ILKKEIPK
+303 
-311 KEILKKEIPKKEA
+311 PKKEA
-324 ENESKNQVF
+324 ENESKNQIF

-400 KDIYIDLVG
+400 KDIYIDLVA
-409 RTELANRKSADLFIS
+409 RTELANKKSADLFIS

-473 KSLLLNSLN
+473 KSLFLNSLN

-496 QYGMLQSIRK
+496 QYGMLQSVRK

>member
-21 TLKII
+21 TLKIT

-48 EVSLKNFKSY
+48 EVPLKNFKSY

-114 IVEKKPLVR
+114 IVEKKPLTR
-123 HQMAPKPPKHHALK
+123 HQMTPKPPKHHALK
-137 HPTPKPAPKSIKKEA
+137 HTKPKPTPKPIKKEA
-152 KEKTPIKHA
+152 KEKTPTKHA

-166 HSPLNERSAKKEIPK
+166 HSPLNERST
-181 KEIPKKEILKKEIL
+181 
-195 KKEILKKEIPKKEIL
+195 
-210 KKEIPK
+210 
-216 KEILKKEIPKKEIPK
+216 
-231 KEILKKEILKK
+231 
-242 EILKKEI
+242 
-249 LKKEIPKKEILKKEI
+249 
-264 PKKEILK
+264 
-271 KEIPKKEI
+271 
-279 PKKEILKKEIPK
+279 
-291 KEILKKEILKKE
+291 
-303 ILKKEIPK
+303 
-311 KEILKKEIPKKEA
+311 KKEIPKKEA

-400 KDIYIDLVG
+400 KDIYIDLVA
-409 RTELANRKSADLFIS
+409 RTELANKKSADLFIS

-429 IPKHSTSNAHG
+429 IPKRSTSNAHG

-473 KSLLLNSLN
+473 KSLFLNSLN

-496 QYGMLQSIRK
+496 QYGMLQSVRK

>member
-14 LHFAYAT
+14 LHFACAT
-21 TLKII
+21 TLKIT

-35 VKILFNQEVKKFK
+35 VKMVFNQEIKKFK

-63 ILTIPK
+63 VLTIPK
-69 KHYQFSKQSS
+69 KHYQFSKQSF

-92 VISHAPKMTY
+92 VIGYAPKMTY
-102 EVKILKDKLYVS
+102 EIKILKNKLYIS
-114 IVEKKPLVR
+114 IVEKKPLIR
-123 HQMAPKPPKHHALK
+123 HQMALKPPKHHALK
-137 HPTPKPAPKSIKKEA
+137 HTTPKPTPKPIKKEA
-152 KEKTPIKHA
+152 KKSKETKEKTLIKHA

-166 HSPLNERSAKKEIPK
+166 HSPLNERSA
-181 KEIPKKEILKKEIL
+181 
-195 KKEILKKEIPKKEIL
+195 
-210 KKEIPK
+210 
-216 KEILKKEIPKKEIPK
+216 
-231 KEILKKEILKK
+231 
-242 EILKKEI
+242 
-249 LKKEIPKKEILKKEI
+249 
-264 PKKEILK
+264 
-271 KEIPKKEI
+271 
-279 PKKEILKKEIPK
+279 
-291 KEILKKEILKKE
+291 
-303 ILKKEIPK
+303 
-311 KEILKKEIPKKEA
+311 KKEIPKKEA

-400 KDIYIDLVG
+400 KDIYIDLVA
-409 RTELANRKSADLFIS
+409 RTELANKKSADLFIS

-473 KSLLLNSLN
+473 KSLFLNSLN

-496 QYGMLQSIRK
+496 QYGMLQSVRK

>member
-1 MLVRLG
+1 M
-7 VVACLFW
+7 
-14 LHFAYAT
+14 HFAYAT

-35 VKILFNQEVKKFK
+35 VKILFNQEIKKFK

-123 HQMAPKPPKHHALK
+123 HQMAPKTPKHHALK
-137 HPTPKPAPKSIKKEA
+137 HPTPKPTPKPIKKETKEA
-152 KEKTPIKHA
+152 KEKTPTKHA

-166 HSPLNERSAKKEIPK
+166 HSPLNERSA
-181 KEIPKKEILKKEIL
+181 
-195 KKEILKKEIPKKEIL
+195 
-210 KKEIPK
+210 
-216 KEILKKEIPKKEIPK
+216 K

-249 LKKEIPKKEILKKEI
+249 LKKEI
-264 PKKEILK
+264 
-271 KEIPKKEI
+271 
-279 PKKEILKKEIPK
+279 
-291 KEILKKEILKKE
+291 LKKEIL
-303 ILKKEIPK
+303 
-311 KEILKKEIPKKEA
+311 KKEA

-333 IAEKNDTFIKTK
+333 IAEKNDAFIKTK

-429 IPKHSTSNAHG
+429 IPKRSTSNAHG

-523 LAGALMP
+523 LTGALMP

>member
-14 LHFAYAT
+14 LHYAYAT
-21 TLKII
+21 TLKIT

-35 VKILFNQEVKKFK
+35 VKMVFNQEVKKFK

-63 ILTIPK
+63 VLTIPK
-69 KHYQFSKQSS
+69 KHYQFSKQSF

-92 VISHAPKMTY
+92 VIGYDPKMTY
-102 EVKILKDKLYVS
+102 EVKILKNKLYVS
-114 IVEKKPLVR
+114 IMEKKPLIR
-123 HQMAPKPPKHHALK
+123 HQITPKPPKHHALK
-137 HPTPKPAPKSIKKEA
+137 HQVPKPTPKPIKKEA
-152 KEKTPIKHA
+152 KEKTTKHA

-181 KEIPKKEILKKEIL
+181 KE
-195 KKEILKKEIPKKEIL
+195 
-210 KKEIPK
+210 
-216 KEILKKEIPKKEIPK
+216 
-231 KEILKKEILKK
+231 
-242 EILKKEI
+242 
-249 LKKEIPKKEILKKEI
+249 
-264 PKKEILK
+264 
-271 KEIPKKEI
+271 
-279 PKKEILKKEIPK
+279 
-291 KEILKKEILKKE
+291 
-303 ILKKEIPK
+303 
-311 KEILKKEIPKKEA
+311 A
-324 ENESKNQVF
+324 ENESKNQIF
-333 IAEKNDTFIKTK
+333 IAEKNDTWIKTK

-387 LKKRGYSVLLTRD
+387 LKTRGYSVLLTRD
-400 KDIYIDLVG
+400 KDIYIDLVA
-409 RTELANRKSADLFIS
+409 RTELANKKGADLFIS

-429 IPKHSTSNAHG
+429 IPKRSTSNAHG

-473 KSLLLNSLN
+473 KSLFLNSLN

-496 QYGMLQSIRK
+496 QYGMLQSVRK

>member
-35 VKILFNQEVKKFK
+35 VKISFNQEIKKFK

-79 ITIAQFSP
+79 ITIAQFNP

-114 IVEKKPLVR
+114 IVEKKPLIR
-123 HQMAPKPPKHHALK
+123 HQMVPKPPKHRTLK
-137 HPTPKPAPKSIKKEA
+137 HPTPKPAPKSIKKEIKEV
-152 KEKTPIKHA
+152 KEKTPTKHA
-161 HSKHA
+161 RSKHM
-166 HSPLNERSAKKEIPK
+166 HSQWNERSAKKEIPK
-181 KEIPKKEILKKEIL
+181 KE
-195 KKEILKKEIPKKEIL
+195 
-210 KKEIPK
+210 
-216 KEILKKEIPKKEIPK
+216 
-231 KEILKKEILKK
+231 
-242 EILKKEI
+242 
-249 LKKEIPKKEILKKEI
+249 
-264 PKKEILK
+264 
-271 KEIPKKEI
+271 
-279 PKKEILKKEIPK
+279 
-291 KEILKKEILKKE
+291 
-303 ILKKEIPK
+303 
-311 KEILKKEIPKKEA
+311 A
-324 ENESKNQVF
+324 ENERKNQIF
-333 IAEKNDTFIKTK
+333 IAEKNDAFIKTK

-400 KDIYIDLVG
+400 KDIYIDLVA
-409 RTELANRKSADLFIS
+409 RTELANKKSADLFIS

-429 IPKHSTSNAHG
+429 IPKRSTSNAHG

-458 EQENKDDV
+458 EQENKDNV

>member
-14 LHFAYAT
+14 LHYAYAT
-21 TLKII
+21 TLKIT

-35 VKILFNQEVKKFK
+35 VKMVFNQEIKKFK

-69 KHYQFSKQSS
+69 KHYQFSKQSF

-87 KLARV
+87 KLVRV
-92 VISHAPKMTY
+92 VIGYAPKMTY
-102 EVKILKDKLYVS
+102 EIKVLKDKLYVS
-114 IVEKKPLVR
+114 IVEKKPLIR
-123 HQMAPKPPKHHALK
+123 HQMALKPPKHHAFK
-137 HPTPKPAPKSIKKEA
+137 HTTPKPTPKPIKKEA
-152 KEKTPIKHA
+152 KKSKETKEKTLIKHA

-181 KEIPKKEILKKEIL
+181 KE
-195 KKEILKKEIPKKEIL
+195 
-210 KKEIPK
+210 
-216 KEILKKEIPKKEIPK
+216 
-231 KEILKKEILKK
+231 
-242 EILKKEI
+242 
-249 LKKEIPKKEILKKEI
+249 
-264 PKKEILK
+264 
-271 KEIPKKEI
+271 
-279 PKKEILKKEIPK
+279 
-291 KEILKKEILKKE
+291 
-303 ILKKEIPK
+303 
-311 KEILKKEIPKKEA
+311 A
-324 ENESKNQVF
+324 ENKSKNQVF

-400 KDIYIDLVG
+400 KDIYIDLVA
-409 RTELANRKSADLFIS
+409 RTELANKKGADLFIS

-440 IETYFLS
+440 VETYFLS

-482 TQRLIVSNKLAIDV
+482 TQRLIISNKLAIDV

>member
-1 MLVRLG
+1 M
-7 VVACLFW
+7 
-14 LHFAYAT
+14 HFAYAT

-35 VKILFNQEVKKFK
+35 VKISFNQEIKKFK

-102 EVKILKDKLYVS
+102 EVKILKDKLYIS
-114 IVEKKPLVR
+114 IVEKKLLTR
-123 HQMAPKPPKHHALK
+123 HQMVPKPPKHRTLK

-152 KEKTPIKHA
+152 KEVKEKTPTKHVR
-161 HSKHA
+161 SKHA
-166 HSPLNERSAKKEIPK
+166 HSQLNERSAKKEIPK
-181 KEIPKKEILKKEIL
+181 KEIPKKEI
-195 KKEILKKEIPKKEIL
+195 P
-210 KKEIPK
+210 
-216 KEILKKEIPKKEIPK
+216 KKEIPKKEIPK
-231 KEILKKEILKK
+231 KEI
-242 EILKKEI
+242 
-249 LKKEIPKKEILKKEI
+249 P
-264 PKKEILK
+264 
-271 KEIPKKEI
+271 
-279 PKKEILKKEIPK
+279 
-291 KEILKKEILKKE
+291 
-303 ILKKEIPK
+303 
-311 KEILKKEIPKKEA
+311 KKEIPKKEA

-333 IAEKNDTFIKTK
+333 IAEKNDASIKTK

-400 KDIYIDLVG
+400 KDIYIDLVA
-409 RTELANRKSADLFIS
+409 RTELANKKSADLFIS

-429 IPKHSTSNAHG
+429 IPKRSTSNAHG

-496 QYGMLQSIRK
+496 QYGMLQSVRK

-551 PYQKILAKGIADG
+551 PYQKILANGIADG